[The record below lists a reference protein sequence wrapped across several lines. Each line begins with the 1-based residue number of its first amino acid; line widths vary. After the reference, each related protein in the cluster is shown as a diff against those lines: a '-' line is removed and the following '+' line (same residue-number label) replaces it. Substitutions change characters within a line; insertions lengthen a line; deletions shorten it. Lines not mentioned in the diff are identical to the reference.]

1 MCCLTA
7 WLPALVI
14 LGLLAAVIIRTL
26 TVTEKWAPSSLC
38 GIQLILSL
46 FRFELARLSEEEPS
60 FLSPDNATVDVWA
73 ETLGGAIRIQTV
85 SW

>member
-14 LGLLAAVIIRTL
+14 LGLLAAVIVRTL
-26 TVTEKWAPSSLC
+26 TVTEKLAPSLF

-46 FRFELARLSEEEPS
+46 FRFELARLSEQEPS
-60 FLSPDNATVDVWA
+60 FLNPDDDTVDVWA

>member
-1 MCCLTA
+1 MCCLAA
-7 WLPALVI
+7 WLPVLVI

-26 TVTEKWAPSSLC
+26 TVTEKLAPSLV
-38 GIQLILSL
+38 GTQLILPM
-46 FRFELARLSEEEPS
+46 FRFELARLSEEEPR
-60 FLSPDNATVDVWA
+60 FLSPDSDTVGVWA

>member
-14 LGLLAAVIIRTL
+14 LCLLAAVIVRTL
-26 TVTEKWAPSSLC
+26 TVTEKLAPSLF

-46 FRFELARLSEEEPS
+46 FRFELARLSEQEPS
-60 FLSPDNATVDVWA
+60 FLNPDDDTVDVWA